1 MTRVALEQQFRIIK
15 RDKIHEVA
23 AQKYKALWRCV
34 QMHCTN
40 TENGID
46 ITYSYQKE
54 NVMDNLT
61 VKSVKKDEHI
71 PSITDVYIGMF
82 PFENEAHDLF
92 GVQVDNIA
100 IDFQGRFYDL
110 AVPEPMTIISPEKKA
125 RMDKA
130 RKAAAA
136 KAAKAEKAKK
146 GADAAQSSGD
156 AKDELEAKL
165 AGMDPEKAAKVR
177 AAMEAKA
184 KRDATKKKAAA
195 DKALEEKLA
204 GMDPEKAAKVKAAM
218 EAKAKRDAA
227 KAAAQDKEGE
237 E

>member
-1 MTRVALEQQFRIIK
+1 MTPVALEQQFRTIK
-15 RDKIHEVA
+15 LDKVHEVA
-23 AQKYKALWRCV
+23 SQKYKALWRCV
-34 QMHCTN
+34 QMHCTAA
-40 TENGID
+40 ENGID

-61 VKSVKKDEHI
+61 VKGVQKSDHVQ
-71 PSITDVYIGMF
+71 SITDVYIGMF

-92 GVQVDNIA
+92 GVQVDGIA

-130 RKAAAA
+130 RKIAAA
-136 KAAKAEKAKK
+136 KAAKAAKT
-146 GADAAQSSGD
+146 AQTDKPAGNND
-156 AKDELEAKL
+156 IEAKL

-184 KRDATKKKAAA
+184 KRDA
-195 DKALEEKLA
+195 
-204 GMDPEKAAKVKAAM
+204 
-218 EAKAKRDAA
+218 AKAV
-227 KAAAQDKEGE
+227 AQDRKGE

>member
-1 MTRVALEQQFRIIK
+1 MALEQQWRIIK
-15 RDKIHEVA
+15 RDKVHEVA

-34 QMHCTN
+34 QMHCTT

-46 ITYSYQKE
+46 VTYSYQKE

-61 VKSVKKDEHI
+61 VKGVQKDDHI
-71 PSITDVYIGMF
+71 DSITDVYIGMF

-92 GVQVDNIA
+92 GVNIDNIA

-130 RKAAAA
+130 RKVAAA
-136 KAAKAEKAKK
+136 KAAKEAKAKQGTK
-146 GADAAQSSGD
+146 ADAAD
-156 AKDELEAKL
+156 AKKDLEAKL

-184 KRDATKKKAAA
+184 KRDAEKKKAAA
-195 DKALEEKLA
+195 NAALEEKLV
-204 GMDPEKAAKVKAAM
+204 GMDPEKAAKVRAAM